1 MPKKSSFESE
11 ASNSDFQGEETEIKD
26 KNEIKEEEQ
35 NDISNLDL
43 IKSISQTLSSIV
55 ENSKKQNNYKEI
67 LKKQS
72 KMVFSANLIPNISI
86 QDYLIRI
93 QTYSKIEKSTLI
105 ISLILIDR
113 ICQRAN
119 LTLTYYNI
127 HRILF
132 SSILISI
139 KFNEDNYYD
148 NKFYA
153 DIAGVKTKELKMLEY
168 TFLSM
173 LHFNLF
179 IKNDLYEKYKDY
191 LEEFD
196 SIEK

>member
-11 ASNSDFQGEETEIKD
+11 ASNYDFQGEETEIKD

>member
-1 MPKKSSFESE
+1 MPKKTSFESE
-11 ASNSDFQGEETEIKD
+11 ASNSDFQGEEIEIKD

-35 NDISNLDL
+35 NVVSNLHL

-72 KMVFSANLIPNISI
+72 IMVFSANLIPNISI

-139 KFNEDNYYD
+139 KFNEDIYYD

-153 DIAGVKTKELKMLEY
+153 DIAGVKTKELKLLEY

>member
-35 NDISNLDL
+35 NVVSNLHL

>member
-1 MPKKSSFESE
+1 
-11 ASNSDFQGEETEIKD
+11 
-26 KNEIKEEEQ
+26 
-35 NDISNLDL
+35 
-43 IKSISQTLSSIV
+43 
-55 ENSKKQNNYKEI
+55 
-67 LKKQS
+67 
-72 KMVFSANLIPNISI
+72 MVFSANLIPNISI

>member
-35 NDISNLDL
+35 NVVSNLHL

-55 ENSKKQNNYKEI
+55 ENSKKLNNYKEI
-67 LKKQS
+67 IKKQS
-72 KMVFSANLIPNISI
+72 IMVFSANLIPNISI

-139 KFNEDNYYD
+139 KFNEDIYYD

-153 DIAGVKTKELKMLEY
+153 DIAGVKTKELKLLEY

>member
-148 NKFYA
+148 NKFY
-153 DIAGVKTKELKMLEY
+153 L
-168 TFLSM
+168 
-173 LHFNLF
+173 
-179 IKNDLYEKYKDY
+179 
-191 LEEFD
+191 
-196 SIEK
+196 